1 MINLSVSAVLNA
13 AGDRPFAQA
22 TAIVVGT
29 LILEDAATV
38 LAGMQVD
45 GGKIVW
51 PLALMALYGGVILG
65 DAGLYGLGKL
75 AGWWPFLVRRIR
87 PDRRTQ
93 GREWIEGRVFRVVF
107 VCRFLPGARLPTY
120 TTCGFLSV
128 GFVRFL
134 SAVTLATVVWT
145 TLLFAV
151 SLRVGQWLIDHL
163 GAWRWLG
170 ALVFVV
176 ILFLIGRIVAGLQ
189 KVET

>member
-107 VCRFLPGARLPTY
+107 VCRVLPGARLPTY